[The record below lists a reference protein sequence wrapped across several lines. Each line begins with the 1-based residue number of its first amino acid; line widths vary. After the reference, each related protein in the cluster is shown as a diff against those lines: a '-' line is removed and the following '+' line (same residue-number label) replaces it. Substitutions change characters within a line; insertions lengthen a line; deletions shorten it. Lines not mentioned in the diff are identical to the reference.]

1 MENNSTESST
11 WKTVVGD
18 RVILVESAN
27 PWYDS
32 IKNNKCDDE
41 DTIVMPIK
49 KNNNNFLRILCFL
62 MITIMILII
71 LQLTMAKN

>member
-1 MENNSTESST
+1 MIENNSTESST

-18 RVILVESAN
+18 KVILVESTN
-27 PWYDS
+27 PWYES
-32 IKNNKCDDE
+32 VKNNKCEDE
-41 DTIVMPIK
+41 ETHTIPVK
-49 KNNNNFLRILCFL
+49 KNNNFLRILCFL